1 MRILLVA
8 GGVAVAVLVAVVVI
22 GLRLTGDDEPEWSG
36 QATAACEQALGRG
49 RKLAATGAAITPVER
64 RVVEVFAGAAEIEAD
79 MLAELSAL
87 PRPSADEEE
96 IKRTLTVVAESHQD
110 DLAVL
115 AKLRRTFDRRLFE
128 RRVNETIPVLA
139 DLRARF
145 TALGATGCVS
155 YYDPN
160 SYATG

>member
-1 MRILLVA
+1 MLLLA
-8 GGVAVAVLVAVVVI
+8 GGVAVAVLVAVVVV
-22 GLRLTGDDEPEWSG
+22 GLRLTGDDEPEWSSPP
-36 QATAACEQALGRG
+36 TEACERALGRG
-49 RKLAATGAAITPVER
+49 RDLAAAGAAITPVER

-79 MLAELSAL
+79 MLAELEAL
-87 PRPSADEEE
+87 PRPSGDAEE
-96 IKRTLTVVAESHQD
+96 IERVLAVVAESHQD

-115 AKLRRTFDRRLFE
+115 AKLRRSFDQRLFE

-139 DLRARF
+139 DLRSRF

>member
-1 MRILLVA
+1 MLLLA
-8 GGVAVAVLVAVVVI
+8 GGVAVAVLVAVVVV

-36 QATAACEQALGRG
+36 PATSACEQALGRG
-49 RKLAATGAAITPVER
+49 RDLAAAGATITPVER

-79 MLAELSAL
+79 MLAELEAL
-87 PRPSADEEE
+87 PRPSADAEKIEQV
-96 IKRTLTVVAESHQD
+96 LAVVAGSHQD

-115 AKLRRTFDRRLFE
+115 AKLRRNFDQRLFE

-139 DLRARF
+139 DLRSRF